1 MEGVVEAGDGEMV
14 VVEAVGKE
22 MGEVEGVDGWFQVG

>member
-1 MEGVVEAGDGEMV
+1 MEGVVEAGDG
-14 VVEAVGKE
+14 EAVGKE